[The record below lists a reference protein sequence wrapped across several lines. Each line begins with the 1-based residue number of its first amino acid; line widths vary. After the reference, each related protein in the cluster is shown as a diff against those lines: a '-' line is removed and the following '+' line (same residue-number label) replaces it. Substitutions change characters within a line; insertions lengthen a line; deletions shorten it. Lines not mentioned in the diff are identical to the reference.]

1 MWIYFGRTKE
11 TKSGSD
17 PHRIWKKNL
26 LLIGTLVGC
35 WGRKIPL
42 NLVLCNHSNNLS
54 LQLLQ
59 LMLIIIETVWPEW
72 YTIFLIR
79 LFSSSHM
86 KCLSWN
92 ICEFVSPFIALA
104 ILDWSESSSNRQ
116 IYLHFVVA
124 LFNLCD
130 HP

>member
-11 TKSGSD
+11 TKPGSD

-26 LLIGTLVGC
+26 LLTGNLVGC

-59 LMLIIIETVWPEW
+59 LMFIIIETVWPEW